1 MKNKSPLFL
10 MEQLSMLLV
19 FALAA
24 ALCLQGFTLA
34 ARSSRR
40 QESVSYAA
48 TQVQTAAEFLKSTHG
63 DYEQAALHYGGSWN
77 NEQWIIHY
85 DESWNPS
92 SHSQAGAYMLTVV
105 PIETD
110 PTLMEGAH
118 LRMMQ
123 GEDILFEIQ
132 VAWQEVESHE

>member
-10 MEQLSMLLV
+10 MEQLSMILV

-24 ALCLQGFTLA
+24 ALCLQGFSLA

-63 DYEQAALHYGGSWN
+63 DYEQAALYHGGSWN
-77 NEQWIIHY
+77 GEQWTIHY
-85 DESWNPS
+85 DENWTPT
-92 SHSQAGAYMLTVV
+92 SHSQTGTYTLTVV
-105 PIETD
+105 PIKTD
-110 PTLMEGAH
+110 QVLMGGSH

-132 VAWQEVESHE
+132 VAWQEVASHE

>member
-24 ALCLQGFTLA
+24 ALCLQGFSLA

-40 QESVSYAA
+40 QEAVSHAA
-48 TQVQTAAEFLKSTHG
+48 TQVQTAAEFLKSTYG
-63 DYEQAALHYGGSWN
+63 NYEQAALHHGGSWN
-77 NEQWIIHY
+77 GEQWTIHY
-85 DESWNPS
+85 DDTWQPV
-92 SHSQAGAYMLTVV
+92 SHPQTGIYTLTVV
-105 PIETD
+105 PVETSQ
-110 PTLMEGAH
+110 TLMDGAQ

-123 GEDILFEIQ
+123 EEDILFEIQ
-132 VAWQEVESHE
+132 VAWQEVEAYE